1 MNLLLKLA
9 LPTILPPPSAV
20 ANAVRALPRPGRMPG
35 AISSAFKGTAG
46 AAGHSAGV
54 LAGKGFGAAEQV
66 AATVAPGKLIKAAS
80 DAFYAELEAMIVEG
94 AAPPMLREKFASA
107 DVAELAK
114 IALNLQGI
122 GQAAKGALGA
132 VGKSA
137 GGALQGARGAIA
149 NVAGKVNPTL
159 NKPVL
164 RAASDAAHALQKSP
178 NSFAQGVGNV
188 LHHKAQTPGKALL
201 AAANPVGTAAEMVT
215 AGAGN
220 AASKGLAAAGG
231 RIQRAAG
238 AGQDAVTRAG
248 RAMTPK
254 GRLMNAAEGFGGRL
268 QQTFSPGGTGHTIAT
283 KHLPL
288 AGEIGG
294 AVGAGLALHAPV
306 GLAGAAG
313 KMGLMGLGKAAPAI
327 GAAIEHAPH
336 AADALAQKVT
346 PIAKGI
352 GNVLH
357 HGAEDVLG
365 TLKQNATLGRLGKP
379 AAQAVHHSMLPPAM
393 A

>member
-1 MNLLLKLA
+1 MNAYLLKLA
-9 LPTILPPPSAV
+9 LPTIVPPPSAV
-20 ANAVRALPRPGRMPG
+20 ANAVKALPKPGKVPVISAAFKDAAQAFSPSFSGAAQAAGTVRPG
-35 AISSAFKGTAG
+35 SKF
-46 AAGHSAGV
+46 
-54 LAGKGFGAAEQV
+54 
-66 AATVAPGKLIKAAS
+66 IKAAS
-80 DAFYAELEAMIVEG
+80 AAFFSELEEMI
-94 AAPPMLREKFASA
+94 AAGVADPMLRDKFASA
-107 DVAELAK
+107 DVEALVKE
-114 IALNLQGI
+114 ALNLQGI

-132 VGKSA
+132 AGKSV
-137 GGALQGARGAIA
+137 GGALQSARGAVA
-149 NVAGKVNPTL
+149 NVAGKVSPTL

-164 RAASDAAHALQKSP
+164 QAANDAAHSLQHSS

-188 LHHKAQTPGKALL
+188 LHHKAQTPGKAFL
-201 AAANPVGTAAEMVT
+201 AAANPVGTAAEMLT

-231 RIQRAAG
+231 KLQAAAG

-254 GRLMNAAEGFGGRL
+254 GRLMNAAESFGGRV
-268 QQTFSPGGTGHTIAT
+268 QKSFSPGGTGHNVAT
-283 KHLPL
+283 KALPL

-306 GLAGAAG
+306 GLAGVAG

-336 AADALAQKVT
+336 AAEAIAQKVT
-346 PIAKGI
+346 PVAKGI

-379 AAQAVHHSMLPPAM
+379 AAQAVRHSMLPAAM